1 MAKSSSIFDKTLSNL
16 LNAWN
21 SIRLSGRGGKALK
34 LSPYLHDDE
43 REELRTR
50 MHECLERKGGE
61 VSVRARAASLGE
73 AYLKLNDE
81 GRKKFLEILASE
93 FTIDQKAVMKT
104 VRSLKSEDLTE
115 HLQCQIVLRELLTP
129 PHMTLLTQF
138 NALPQGIK
146 FLVDLRADLLRYKH
160 DNPHLK
166 YMDESLRRQLSSWF
180 DIGFL
185 TLREITWDAPASL
198 LEKLIHYEAVHRIQS
213 WDELKKRLDTDRR
226 CYAFFHLR
234 MPDEPLIFVWVALVP
249 EMSDNVQFLLD
260 TEAPPQNIEK
270 INTAIF
276 YSISNTQQG
285 LQGVSL
291 GNFLIKRVVDYLLH
305 ELPHLKR
312 FATLSPIPGFR
323 QYLTKRLATEGDEIF
338 NEKERKELDQLRG
351 NKQIVQLFATD
362 DWLENEELSASLRN
376 PMMRL
381 CAHYLVREKCNQ
393 SARNP
398 VTHFHLS
405 NGARVER
412 INWLGDKSE
421 NGRANS
427 FGLMVN
433 YLYKMSNI
441 DRNHELYSE
450 SGEVATSKAVRAL
463 LE

>member
-1 MAKSSSIFDKTLSNL
+1 MNTA
-16 LNAWN
+16 
-21 SIRLSGRGGKALK
+21 
-34 LSPYLHDDE
+34 
-43 REELRTR
+43 
-50 MHECLERKGGE
+50 
-61 VSVRARAASLGE
+61 
-73 AYLKLNDE
+73 
-81 GRKKFLEILASE
+81 
-93 FTIDQKAVMKT
+93 
-104 VRSLKSEDLTE
+104 RSLESEDPTE
-115 HLQCQIVLRELLTP
+115 HLQCQTMLRDLLTP

-146 FLVDLRADLLRYKH
+146 FLVDLRADLLRYKQE
-160 DNPHLK
+160 NPHLK
-166 YMDESLRRQLSSWF
+166 CMDESLRRQLSSWF

-213 WDELKKRLDTDRR
+213 WDDLKNRLDTDRR
-226 CYAFFHLR
+226 CFAFFHLR

-249 EMSDNVQFLLD
+249 KMSDNVQSLLD
-260 TEAPPQNIEK
+260 TEAPSQDIEK
-270 INTAIF
+270 TNTAIF
-276 YSISNTQQG
+276 YSISNTQSG

-305 ELPHLKR
+305 ELPHLKT

-323 QYLTKRLATEGDEIF
+323 KHFIQRLAEEGSEIF
-338 NEKERKELDQLRG
+338 NEKERKALDALRG
-351 NKQIVQLFATD
+351 DKEIVQLFATD
-362 DWLENEELSASLRN
+362 DWLDNDELSECLRT

-381 CAHYLVREKCNQ
+381 CANYLVREKRNER
-393 SARNP
+393 ARNP

-412 INWLGDKSE
+412 INWLGDNSE

-427 FGLMVN
+427 FGLLVN
-433 YLYKMSNI
+433 YLYSLSEI

-450 SGEVATSKAVRAL
+450 SGEVATSKSVKGL